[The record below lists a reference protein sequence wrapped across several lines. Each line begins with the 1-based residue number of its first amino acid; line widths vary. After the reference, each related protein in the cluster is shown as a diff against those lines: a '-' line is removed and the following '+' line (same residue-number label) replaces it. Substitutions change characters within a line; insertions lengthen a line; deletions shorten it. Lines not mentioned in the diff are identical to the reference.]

1 MEIAQTIAISNKRGE
16 RERYL
21 KQFNSSTIMA
31 KFFNENATQLY
42 LVFVCENQS
51 YLKFIVCICNVS

>member
-31 KFFNENATQLY
+31 KLFKENAT
-42 LVFVCENQS
+42 
-51 YLKFIVCICNVS
+51 